1 MKIGARNQI
10 RGKVIS
16 VNKGSLMCH
25 VKVRVPAESV
35 LSSVM
40 TIESL
45 KEMGLKK
52 ADRVLVVAKAVNVLL
67 LKEE

>member
-1 MKIGARNQI
+1 
-10 RGKVIS
+10 
-16 VNKGSLMCH
+16 
-25 VKVRVPAESV
+25 
-35 LSSVM
+35 M